1 MRFDARR
8 TLAVLSLTA
17 AAASV
22 ALPFRR
28 LVLATLRWPDLSWDA
43 ASHAVVALDLA
54 DHARRLAPLRFV
66 ATLLDQHWWPPLWP
80 LLAAPFVGL
89 ARDPVAGATM
99 PAFLAFVLTPAV
111 AWLLVDRLVDHR
123 LRSLTFGLTA
133 LLFLRSPILLE
144 MSGWSMLETVAGL
157 LATSSF
163 LAFAHRGSPR
173 AERVAALLG
182 AALFFVK
189 VHYGAFLLVT
199 LGVATVLR
207 LDRAAR
213 TRARQEV
220 ARLFPPRIAAAFGV
234 VGALLLAARAMA
246 ERNGSATRLPSVPN
260 VAWALLLAGVLG
272 ALARPRVA
280 VAAWGQLPPE
290 LWRFAAW
297 GAGPILLWC
306 LDPANV
312 RGWYRQMIVV
322 PTVRAGPLEQ
332 VAAAFSALCD
342 EYLGGSMPCA
352 LVCVGL
358 LAALAL
364 GEPRRVL
371 RPLAAFA
378 LWPVATFSLLS
389 AWPFEPR
396 YLGFLAPALLAAAI
410 AGLTRLTLALPL
422 PLPLPSVCGAL
433 LLGGLALCRI
443 RTEPGWT
450 ADLAARAPY
459 RYRYDGPLAR
469 FVESVVQ
476 AAPAPD
482 AVFLAIPEGAPASPT
497 IRLGLRLRLRSL
509 APDGVVV
516 EPGSLDRVLTT
527 AREHGAPLTIG
538 AAAGA
543 DGGRSGIAAAF
554 PDAFLEPGPVVG
566 VPGGPDLRFWRI
578 VPTTRGRPR
587 L

>member
-8 TLAVLSLTA
+8 ALAVLGLA
-17 AAASV
+17 AAAAWV

-28 LVLATLRWPDLSWDA
+28 LVLETLRWSGLSWDA
-43 ASHAVVALDLA
+43 ASHAAAALDLA
-54 DHARRLAPLRFV
+54 DHARRLSPLRFV

-99 PAFLAFVLTPAV
+99 PAFLAFVLTPSA
-111 AWLLVDRLVDHR
+111 AWLLVDRLVERR
-123 LRSLTFGLTA
+123 LRLLTFGLTA

-163 LAFAHRGSPR
+163 LAFAHTGSPR
-173 AERVAALLG
+173 AERAAALLG

-199 LGVATVLR
+199 LGAAIVLR
-207 LDRAAR
+207 LDPQARA
-213 TRARQEV
+213 RARQAAE
-220 ARLFPPRIAAAFGV
+220 RLFPPRIAAAFGALA
-234 VGALLLAARAMA
+234 ALLVVARAVA
-246 ERNGSATRLPSVPN
+246 ERSGPPTRLPSVPN

-272 ALARPRVA
+272 TLGRPRVA
-280 VAAWGQLPPE
+280 AGAWGQVPLE
-290 LWRFAAW
+290 LRRFAAW

-312 RGWYRQMIVV
+312 RGWYRQMVVV
-322 PTVRAGPLEQ
+322 PTARAGPLEQ
-332 VAAAFSALCD
+332 VAAAFAALRD
-342 EYLGGSMPCA
+342 EYLGGAFPCA
-352 LVCVGL
+352 LICAGL
-358 LAALAL
+358 
-364 GEPRRVL
+364 V
-371 RPLAAFA
+371 AAFA
-378 LWPVATFSLLS
+378 LGDPRGVLRPVAAFAVWPVVTFSILS

-410 AGLTRLTLALPL
+410 AGLTRLTLRL
-422 PLPLPSVCGAL
+422 PLPLPSVCGAF

-443 RTEPGWT
+443 RGEPGW
-450 ADLAARAPY
+450 AAELAARAPY
-459 RYRYDGPLAR
+459 RYRYDPPLAR

-476 AAPAPD
+476 VTPVRD
-482 AVFLAIPEGAPASPT
+482 AVFLALPEEAPVGPT
-497 IRLGLRLRLRSL
+497 VRLGLRLRLRPRS
-509 APDGVVV
+509 PDDVVV
-516 EPGSLDRVLTT
+516 EQGPLERVLSA

-538 AAAGA
+538 AAAEA
-543 DGGRSGIAAAF
+543 DGGRSGIGAAF
-554 PDAFLEPGPVVG
+554 PDASVEPGPVLG

-578 VPTTRGRPR
+578 VPTTAGRPR